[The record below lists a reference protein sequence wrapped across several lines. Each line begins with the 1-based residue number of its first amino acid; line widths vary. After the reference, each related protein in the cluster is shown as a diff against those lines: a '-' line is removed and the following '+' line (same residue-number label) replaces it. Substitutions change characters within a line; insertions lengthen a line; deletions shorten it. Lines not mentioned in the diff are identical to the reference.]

1 MNLDVEKHI
10 LTFNARMNYDRL
22 NQDLKNKW
30 LKGYNE
36 NDQLKIQHFTD
47 FLKAFHEEHKHL
59 LNQTEKD
66 LLQKELWLYQT
77 DGSDF
82 KSVLLIICKILKQLS
97 KNFIIMIDELD
108 MNYACRST
116 GVSWTKDGKKAID
129 ADFSYLAEYEN
140 VHFILCLR
148 PMVLRSDED
157 FDILFPK
164 EQKNQ
169 HYQFFKIRHRN
180 TIQILKFLHFNQEN
194 LQYFSAKYP
203 RLDLEET
210 VDESTLPPL
219 LDGFDNGVIWIHCR
233 NDSQSE
239 KNALDKV
246 KSTLETVNKEVS
258 VAIIHYRYSDD
269 SKKMAESLK
278 ENNPSFD
285 GPYDDF
291 SFNGAEA
298 KVIIYVTD
306 GSISLESLARAQQ
319 LLIILTFG
327 QFERRHE
334 FKMLNKAVKK
344 KLIKKI

>member
-1 MNLDVEKHI
+1 
-10 LTFNARMNYDRL
+10 
-22 NQDLKNKW
+22 
-30 LKGYNE
+30 
-36 NDQLKIQHFTD
+36 
-47 FLKAFHEEHKHL
+47 
-59 LNQTEKD
+59 
-66 LLQKELWLYQT
+66 
-77 DGSDF
+77 
-82 KSVLLIICKILKQLS
+82 
-97 KNFIIMIDELD
+97 MIDELD
-108 MNYACRST
+108 MDYVCGRT
-116 GVSWTKDGKKAID
+116 TKDGKKAID

-140 VHFILCLR
+140 IHFILCLR
-148 PMVLRSDED
+148 PMVEVADED

-180 TIQILKFLHFNQEN
+180 NIQILNFLHFIQKN
-194 LQYFSAKYP
+194 LPQYSAGNYP

-246 KSTLETVNKEVS
+246 KSTLETVNKQIS
-258 VAIIHYRYSDD
+258 VAIIRNYSDD

-278 ENNPSFD
+278 ENNPTFD
-285 GPYDDF
+285 GPYNSG
-291 SFNGAEA
+291 SFNGAES

-306 GSISLESLARAQQ
+306 GYISLESLARAQQ
-319 LLIILTFG
+319 LLIILTCG
-327 QFERRHE
+327 RFEKKDE

-344 KLIKKI
+344 KLVKKI